1 MEALLVREGN
11 NHTYRKGYKYNV
23 FDMLSIPPIVASIVL
38 KNASLSQDSYVEQ
51 YVVDEDFKDVFENLT
66 HGA

>member
-1 MEALLVREGN
+1 
-11 NHTYRKGYKYNV
+11 
-23 FDMLSIPPIVASIVL
+23 MLSIPPIVASIVL